1 MVKIEATA
9 TGVVIRESKLLP
21 ESKVG
26 DDISYSDTFSFSDEY
41 DGYNLDDLLEYAK
54 NEVRGVLLYDQISG
68 NEKKFIG
75 SVKTSAKVVK

>member
-21 ESKVG
+21 DNKVG
-26 DDISYSDTFSFSDEY
+26 DNISYSDTFSFSDSY
-41 DGYNLDDLLEYAK
+41 DGYYLDELSEYAE
-54 NEVRGVLLYDQISG
+54 NEVRSVLLYDQNHS
-68 NEKKFIG
+68 NEEKFIG